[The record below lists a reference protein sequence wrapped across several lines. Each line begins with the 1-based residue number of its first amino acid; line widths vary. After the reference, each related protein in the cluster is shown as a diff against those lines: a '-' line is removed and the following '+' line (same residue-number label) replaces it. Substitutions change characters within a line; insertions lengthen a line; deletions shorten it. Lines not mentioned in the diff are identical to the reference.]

1 MTKTNTD
8 TKCLKDSMYTIFS
21 KNRGL
26 KDVKIDED
34 ITIDPKSAHSA
45 REPQQKLDFP
55 PKKLVPNEKNVKF
68 ALPCRTNIVIS
79 PKLWPVIA

>member
-1 MTKTNTD
+1 MTMSNTKTYKMTNTD
-8 TKCLKDSMYTIFS
+8 TKCPKDSMYTIFS

-45 REPQQKLDFP
+45 RTPQH
-55 PKKLVPNEKNVKF
+55 
-68 ALPCRTNIVIS
+68 
-79 PKLWPVIA
+79 